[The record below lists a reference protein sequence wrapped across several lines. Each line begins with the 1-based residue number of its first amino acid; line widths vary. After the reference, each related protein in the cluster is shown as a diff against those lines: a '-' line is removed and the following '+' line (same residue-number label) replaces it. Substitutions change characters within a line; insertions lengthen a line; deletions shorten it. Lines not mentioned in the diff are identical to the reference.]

1 MDFTASRKIKNVKL
15 NFLIRKC
22 SISIAQEKLV
32 NYRFRYVQRNTD
44 SDINR
49 ENASA
54 SSLEDDKLVK
64 RAVKGEDDACSKL
77 VSKYRE
83 PLQYHIGKMIRER
96 EQAED
101 LVQEVFM
108 KAFDNLESY
117 NSNYAFS
124 TWIYRI
130 ATNHTIDFLRKRKL
144 KTLSINDPVSTKD
157 GEMEVQLPDEN
168 FETDRA
174 IIRKQR
180 QKMIEHEINS
190 LPEKYRVVIRM
201 RHMEELSYQEISDE
215 LDLPLGTVKAHIFR
229 AREMLYK
236 SLKDKRNKF

>member
-1 MDFTASRKIKNVKL
+1 M
-15 NFLIRKC
+15 
-22 SISIAQEKLV
+22 
-32 NYRFRYVQRNTD
+32 QRNRD
-44 SDINR
+44 SDTNR
-49 ENASA
+49 QNASA

-64 RAVKGEDDACSKL
+64 QAKKGSNDAFNKL

-83 PLQYHIGKMIRER
+83 QLHFHIGKMIRDR
-96 EQAED
+96 EQVED

-117 NSNYAFS
+117 NTQYAFS

-130 ATNHTIDFLRKRKL
+130 ATNHTIDYLRKKKL
-144 KTLSINDPVSTKD
+144 KTLSINDPVTTKD
-157 GEMEVQLPDEN
+157 GEMNVQLPDEN

-180 QKMIEHEINS
+180 KKMIESAISN
-190 LPEKYRVVIRM
+190 LPEKYRDVIRM
-201 RHMEELSYQEISDE
+201 RHMEEMSYQEISDE

-236 SLKDKRNKF
+236 TLKDKRHQF

>member
-1 MDFTASRKIKNVKL
+1 
-15 NFLIRKC
+15 
-22 SISIAQEKLV
+22 
-32 NYRFRYVQRNTD
+32 VQRNRD
-44 SDINR
+44 SDTNR
-49 ENASA
+49 QNASA

-64 RAVKGEDDACSKL
+64 QAKKGNNDAFNKL

-83 PLQYHIGKMIRER
+83 QLHFHIGKMIRDR
-96 EQAED
+96 EQVED

-117 NSNYAFS
+117 NTQYAFS

-130 ATNHTIDFLRKRKL
+130 ATNHTIDYLRKKKL
-144 KTLSINDPVSTKD
+144 KTLSINDPVTTKD
-157 GEMEVQLPDEN
+157 GEMNVQLPDEN

-180 QKMIEHEINS
+180 KKMIESAISN
-190 LPEKYRVVIRM
+190 LPEKYRDVIRM
-201 RHMEELSYQEISDE
+201 RHMEEMSYQEISDE

-236 SLKDKRNKF
+236 TLKDKRHKF